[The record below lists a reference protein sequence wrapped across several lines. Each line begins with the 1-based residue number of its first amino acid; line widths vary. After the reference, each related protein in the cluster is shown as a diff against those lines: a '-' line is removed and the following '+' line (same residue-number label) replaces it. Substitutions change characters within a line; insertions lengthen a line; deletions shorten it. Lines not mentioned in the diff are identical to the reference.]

1 MPFSSLIP
9 LEWYPFFSSFLSG
22 FSCLTLYGDCS
33 VPRSSSDRPFPCLV
47 VVDDLRRPTILLY
60 NACFFYDD
68 CINFFRFSHLVLL
81 LGPPPCFMHTVINH
95 DVTRA
100 RVFFPLSFFLSFF
113 WPRDWRKYDCGA
125 QFYDECIVSY
135 HIRGS
140 SAATSRFPRS
150 LSKLRSSIV
159 YNNEDHEQRG
169 NKKQLIIKLLHWH
182 ILL

>member
-1 MPFSSLIP
+1 MI
-9 LEWYPFFSSFLSG
+9 SFLLL
-22 FSCLTLYGDCS
+22 FFIWFFMLDTLWRLFRSAFIVGSS
-33 VPRSSSDRPFPCLV
+33 VPLSGRCGWFTTP
-47 VVDDLRRPTILLY
+47 DDSIIQ
-60 NACFFYDD
+60 CMFFYDD

-150 LSKLRSSIV
+150 LSKLRSSKV